1 MSLRADHGPT
11 REAARAGAVTGLRLA
26 VSLTL
31 LMAIYYLLPVRGDG
45 WASDLP
51 WLLLDV
57 ALFAVVVGVQFP
69 LIGRSHHPG
78 IRAVE
83 AMVLSIMVFL
93 TLFARLYLAASAGDH
108 DAFSQVLDRTTALY
122 FTITVFATV
131 GFGDVVAQTQGTKL
145 LVSVQMLL
153 NLVVL
158 GLVVRLLLKAGQRAG
173 RRRRAT
179 GEPGNSGLL

>member
-1 MSLRADHGPT
+1 MSLLAGQSPT
-11 REAARAGAVTGLRLA
+11 KDGVWAGAVTAIRLA

-45 WASDLP
+45 WAADLP

-69 LIGRSHHPG
+69 LIGRSPYPG
-78 IRAVE
+78 LRAVE
-83 AMVLSIMVFL
+83 AMVVSIMIFL
-93 TLFARLYLAASAGDH
+93 TLLARLYLAAYAGDH
-108 DAFSQVLDRTTALY
+108 QAFSQVLDRTTALY

-173 RRRRAT
+173 QRRREDRE
-179 GEPGNSGLL
+179 GQP